1 MQRSKLTEIYAAKFA
16 ALPLLAECVFLNPAF
31 LDGTLEREVCDL
43 LLVLRNQAVVVQM
56 KSQDKERTDEKLNR
70 WIGKETKNAASQI
83 KGAIRT
89 LRERPL
95 WCEHPRRGHVE
106 FEAGYLKAVQ
116 ALVIVETQPSV
127 AIPTDL
133 PSVCDGVPISYL
145 SLNDFLN
152 LINELRAFP
161 EIGRYLAQRAAFSE
175 TAQIP
180 LGAERAVYARYLAN
194 EGGFGDCRS
203 YDEVVQSLSELSIS
217 DLFLEKQASD
227 LPAEI
232 AEHFVDSLGERI
244 AHSDE
249 GLTPEQIRGFDAYEA
264 RSNYLRIQEEFCD
277 LHLCDRRALGR
288 QLSELRSMIDNS
300 KSEDM
305 AYASARFDSKPAMLY
320 VVAAARGIPKREL
333 LKRCHYLLAGG
344 LAFYEKTD
352 GIMVIDRDRQGFEF
366 TLILNFQPL
375 AEHVALGERFFVKLR
390 TRSLIGSVGPKL
402 INPEPTASC
411 GDG

>member
-1 MQRSKLTEIYAAKFA
+1 MQRSKLAEIYAARFA
-16 ALPLLAECVFLNPAF
+16 SVPLVAECIFLNPAF
-31 LDGTLEREVCDL
+31 LDRTLKREVCDL

-56 KSQDKERTDEKLNR
+56 KSQDKERRDEKLNR
-70 WIGKETKNAASQI
+70 WIRKETKNAASQI

-89 LRERPL
+89 LREHPL

-116 ALVIVETQPSV
+116 CLVIVETQLSV

-133 PSVCDGVPISYL
+133 PEVCDGVPISYL

-161 EIGRYLAQRAAFSE
+161 EIVRYLAQRAAFSE
-175 TAQIP
+175 IAQIP
-180 LGAERAVYARYLAN
+180 LGGERSLYARYLAN

-203 YDEVVQSLSELSIS
+203 YDEILQSLRELSIG
-217 DLFLEKQASD
+217 DLFRGKQASD

-232 AEHFVDSLGERI
+232 VEHFVDSLAERI
-244 AHSDE
+244 THWDE
-249 GLTPEQIRGFDAYEA
+249 GLTPEQVRGFDDSEA

-277 LHLCDRRALGR
+277 LHLCDRRAVGR

-320 VVAAARGIPKREL
+320 VVAAARGIPKGRTAPAMSL
-333 LKRCHYLLAGG
+333 SSRRRTG
-344 LAFYEKTD
+344 
-352 GIMVIDRDRQGFEF
+352 V
-366 TLILNFQPL
+366 
-375 AEHVALGERFFVKLR
+375 LR
-390 TRSLIGSVGPKL
+390 K
-402 INPEPTASC
+402 
-411 GDG
+411 D